1 MMIHWCIRELLH
13 CSVTRDLFLDIRN
26 VESKCTIIILFAL
39 GMTLMLDLHLFRK
52 TICLILYFLSS
63 PPIQLTATI

>member
-39 GMTLMLDLHLFRK
+39 GMTDVRVTSISKNYIF
-52 TICLILYFLSS
+52 LILYFLSS

>member
-39 GMTLMLDLHLFRK
+39 GMTLMLELHLFRK
-52 TICLILYFLSS
+52 TIFF
-63 PPIQLTATI
+63 